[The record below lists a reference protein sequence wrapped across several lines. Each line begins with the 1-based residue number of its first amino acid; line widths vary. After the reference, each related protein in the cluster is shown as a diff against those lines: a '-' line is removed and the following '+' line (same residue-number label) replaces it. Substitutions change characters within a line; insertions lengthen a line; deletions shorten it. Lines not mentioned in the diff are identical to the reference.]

1 MKISRS
7 RLAWAVAILAI
18 VGTLIWFV
26 RRPSAVVVTQPTRRD
41 IVEVVVASGRLQA
54 VRETQVGAEAA
65 GIVESL
71 AVNEGAVVRTGDLLG
86 RLTAGETGARL
97 ASTRAG
103 LDVADKNLR
112 AEEAAL
118 DKARQELAR
127 LELLAARKQVSTA
140 ELERA
145 AADARVQAARTEAAR
160 ARRRESAAEVERVRP
175 EFDRREVRAPFSGVI
190 TDRLVE
196 PGTPVSAAQGWFRI
210 SEMAATEIE
219 VETDE
224 NNLGKLKVGQPV
236 VAFVPAFPDR
246 PFRGTLTQV
255 GPFVDS
261 ERGVVRLKITPGE
274 LPDFVLPNMTV
285 DVSIEVRR
293 ADQALALP
301 VSAVALQASPPFVLA
316 VGEGGVLE
324 RRPVQVIGRNPDWV
338 AVQDLAEDARV
349 ARQLAGLAP
358 GRRVRPVTEL
368 AAGEGGGPPPGAGK
382 GRPAP
387 R

>member
-1 MKISRS
+1 MKISRT
-7 RLAWAVAILAI
+7 RLVWIVVVVVAGALFW
-18 VGTLIWFV
+18 LV
-26 RRPSAVVVTQPTRRD
+26 RRPGPVVVTEPIRRD
-41 IVEVVVASGRLQA
+41 IVELVVASGKLQA
-54 VRETQVGAEAA
+54 VRETQVGAESS

-71 AVNEGAVVRTGDLLG
+71 AVNEGAIVRKGDLLG
-86 RLTAGETGARL
+86 QLTAGDTGSRLAGAR
-97 ASTRAG
+97 AS
-103 LDVADKNLR
+103 LDVADKNVR
-112 AEEAAL
+112 AEQAAL
-118 DKARQELAR
+118 DKAQQELAR
-127 LELLAARKQVSTA
+127 FQVLAERKQVSTS

-145 AADARVQAARTEAAR
+145 VADARVQAARTDAAK
-160 ARRRESAAEVERVRP
+160 ARRREAAAEVERVGP
-175 EFDRREVRAPFSGVI
+175 EFDRREVRAPFNGVI

-236 VAFVPAFPDR
+236 VVFVPAYPDR

-261 ERGVVRLKITPGE
+261 ERGVVRLKITPEE
-274 LPDFVLPNMTV
+274 LPEFVLPNMTV

-316 VGEGGVLE
+316 LGEGGVLE
-324 RRPVQVIGRNPDWV
+324 RKPVRVTGRNPDWV
-338 AVQDLAEDARV
+338 AILDLPEGTSVVR
-349 ARQLAGLAP
+349 RMAGMSP
-358 GRRVRPVTEL
+358 GRKIRPVAEPP
-368 AAGEGGGPPPGAGK
+368 AEEVAGPPKSAVAA
-382 GRPAP
+382 R
-387 R
+387 

>member
-1 MKISRS
+1 MKISRT
-7 RLAWAVAILAI
+7 RIAWVLAVVIVAGSLFW
-18 VGTLIWFV
+18 LI
-26 RRPSAVVVTQPTRRD
+26 RRPGPAVVTEPVRRD

-54 VRETQVGAEAA
+54 IRETQVGAESA

-71 AVNEGAVVRTGDLLG
+71 AVNEGAVVRAGDLLG
-86 RLTAGETGARL
+86 RLTLGETAARL
-97 ASTRAG
+97 AATTAA

-118 DKARQELAR
+118 EKARQELAR
-127 LELLAARKQVSTA
+127 LEPLAARRQVSTA

-145 AADARVQAARTEAAR
+145 AADARVQTARTEAAR
-160 ARRRESAAEVERVRP
+160 ARRREAAAEVERVRP
-175 EFDRREVRAPFSGVI
+175 EFGRREVRAPFNGVI

-210 SEMAATEIE
+210 SEMDATEIE

-236 VAFVPAFPDR
+236 VAFVPAYPDK

-261 ERGVVRLKITPGE
+261 ERGVVRLKITPE
-274 LPDFVLPNMTV
+274 ALPAFVLPNMTV

-293 ADQALALP
+293 AENALALP

-338 AVQDLAEDARV
+338 AVQDLPEGTTV
-349 ARQLAGLAP
+349 LRQLAGKSP
-358 GRRVRPVTEL
+358 GRKVRPIEGPP
-368 AAGEGGGPPPGAGK
+368 AGDGGGPPKSVAAQ
-382 GRPAP
+382 R
-387 R
+387 

>member
-1 MKISRS
+1 MKISRT
-7 RLAWAVAILAI
+7 RVAWVLAI
-18 VGTLIWFV
+18 VAVAGALFWVV
-26 RRPSAVVVTQPTRRD
+26 RRPGPAVVTEPVRRD

-54 VRETQVGAEAA
+54 IRETQVGAESS

-86 RLTAGETGARL
+86 RLTLGETAARL
-97 ASTRAG
+97 AATAAA

-118 DKARQELAR
+118 EKARQDLAR
-127 LELLAARKQVSTA
+127 LEPLAARKQVSTA

-145 AADARVQAARTEAAR
+145 AADARVQTARTEAAR
-160 ARRRESAAEVERVRP
+160 ARRREAAAEVERVRP
-175 EFDRREVRAPFSGVI
+175 EFGRREVRAPFNGVI

-210 SEMAATEIE
+210 SEMDATEIE

-224 NNLGKLKVGQPV
+224 TNLGKLRVGQPV
-236 VAFVPAFPDR
+236 VAFVPAYPDK

-261 ERGVVRLKITPGE
+261 ERGVVRLKITPEG

-293 ADQALALP
+293 ADNALALP
-301 VSAVALQASPPFVLA
+301 VSAVALQANPPFVLA
-316 VGEGGVLE
+316 VGKGGVLE
-324 RRPVQVIGRNPDWV
+324 RTPVRVIGRNPDWV
-338 AVQDLAEDARV
+338 AVADLPEGTTV
-349 ARQLAGLAP
+349 VRQQAGLSP
-358 GRRVRPVTEL
+358 GRKVRPV
-368 AAGEGGGPPPGAGK
+368 AGPPADGGGGGPPKSAGAT
-382 GRPAP
+382 R
-387 R
+387 

>member
-1 MKISRS
+1 MKISRT
-7 RLAWAVAILAI
+7 RLVWLVVVVAAGALFW
-18 VGTLIWFV
+18 LV
-26 RRPSAVVVTQPTRRD
+26 RRPGPVVVTEPVRRD
-41 IVEVVVASGRLQA
+41 IVELVVASGKLQA
-54 VRETQVGAEAA
+54 VRETQVGAESS

-71 AVNEGAVVRTGDLLG
+71 AVNEGAIVRKGDLLG
-86 RLTAGETGARL
+86 RLTAGDTGSRLAGAR
-97 ASTRAG
+97 AS
-103 LDVADKNLR
+103 LDVADKNVR
-112 AEEAAL
+112 AEQAAL

-127 LELLAARKQVSTA
+127 FQLLAERKQVSTS

-145 AADARVQAARTEAAR
+145 VADARVQAARTDAAK
-160 ARRRESAAEVERVRP
+160 ARRREAAAEVERVGP
-175 EFDRREVRAPFSGVI
+175 EFDRREVRAPFNGVI

-236 VAFVPAFPDR
+236 VAFVPAYPDR

-261 ERGVVRLKITPGE
+261 ERGVVRLKITPQE
-274 LPDFVLPNMTV
+274 LPEFVLPNMTV

-316 VGEGGVLE
+316 LGEGGVLE
-324 RRPVQVIGRNPDWV
+324 RKPIRVIGRNPDWV
-338 AVQDLAEDARV
+338 AILDLPEGTSV
-349 ARQLAGLAP
+349 VRQMAGMSP
-358 GRRVRPVTEL
+358 GRKIRPVTESPVP
-368 AAGEGGGPPPGAGK
+368 EGGGPPKSAVAA
-382 GRPAP
+382 R
-387 R
+387 

>member
-1 MKISRS
+1 MSRN
-7 RLAWAVAILAI
+7 RIAWLLAI
-18 VGTLIWFV
+18 VAVIGGLVWLV
-26 RRPSAVVVTQPTRRD
+26 RRPAPAVVTEPIRRD
-41 IVEVVVASGRLQA
+41 IVELVVASGKLQA
-54 VRETQVGAEAA
+54 VRETQVGAESS

-71 AVNEGAVVRTGDLLG
+71 AVNEGAIVRKGDLLG
-86 RLTAGETGARL
+86 RLTAGDTAPRL
-97 ASTRAG
+97 AAARAS
-103 LDVADKNLR
+103 LDVADKNAR
-112 AEEAAL
+112 AEQAAL

-127 LELLAARKQVSTA
+127 YQVLAERKQVSTA

-145 AADARVQAARTEAAR
+145 EADARVQAARTEAAQAK
-160 ARRRESAAEVERVRP
+160 AREAAAEVEQVGP
-175 EFDRREVRAPFSGVI
+175 EFGRREVRAPFNGVI

-210 SEMAATEIE
+210 SEMAATEIQ

-236 VAFVPAFPDR
+236 VAFVPAYPDR

-261 ERGVVRLKITPGE
+261 ERGVVRLKITPEE

-293 ADQALALP
+293 ANQALALP

-324 RRPVQVIGRNPDWV
+324 RRSVRVVGRNPDWV
-338 AVQDLAEDARV
+338 AILDLPAGTSV
-349 ARQLAGLAP
+349 VRQMVGLSP
-358 GRRVRPVTEL
+358 GRRIRPVIEAPATDSSEPAKSAV
-368 AAGEGGGPPPGAGK
+368 AA
-382 GRPAP
+382 R
-387 R
+387 

>member
-1 MKISRS
+1 MNVSRT
-7 RLAWAVAILAI
+7 RIAWLLAI
-18 VGTLIWFV
+18 VAVAGALLFV
-26 RRPSAVVVTQPTRRD
+26 IRRPAPAMVTEPVRRD

-54 VRETQVGAEAA
+54 IRETQVGAESA

-86 RLTAGETGARL
+86 RLTLGETAARL
-97 ASTRAG
+97 AATTAA

-118 DKARQELAR
+118 EKARQELAR
-127 LELLAARKQVSTA
+127 LEPLAARRQVSTA

-145 AADARVQAARTEAAR
+145 AADARVQTARTEAAR
-160 ARRRESAAEVERVRP
+160 ARRREAAAEVERVRP
-175 EFDRREVRAPFSGVI
+175 EFGRREVRAPFNGVI

-196 PGTPVSAAQGWFRI
+196 PGTPVAAAQGWFRI
-210 SEMAATEIE
+210 SEMDATEIE

-236 VAFVPAFPDR
+236 VAFVPAYPDQ

-261 ERGVVRLKITPGE
+261 ERGVVRLKITPE
-274 LPDFVLPNMTV
+274 ALPDFVLPNMTV

-293 ADQALALP
+293 ADNALALP
-301 VSAVALQASPPFVLA
+301 VGAVALQASPPFVLA

-324 RRPVQVIGRNPDWV
+324 RRPIRVIGRNPDWV
-338 AVQDLAEDARV
+338 AVQDLAEGTTV
-349 ARQLAGLAP
+349 VRQLAGLSP
-358 GRRVRPVTEL
+358 GRKVRPV
-368 AAGEGGGPPPGAGK
+368 AGPPAEGGGGGPPRSAAAK
-382 GRPAP
+382 RP
-387 R
+387 

>member
-1 MKISRS
+1 MSRT
-7 RLAWAVAILAI
+7 RMAWALVMLI
-18 VGTLIWFV
+18 VVGGLFWLV
-26 RRPSAVVVTQPTRRD
+26 RRPGPAVVTEPIRRD
-41 IVEVVVASGRLQA
+41 IVELVVASGKLQA
-54 VRETQVGAEAA
+54 VRETQVGAESS

-71 AVNEGAVVRTGDLLG
+71 AVNEGAIVRKGDLLG
-86 RLTAGETGARL
+86 QLTAGDTAPRL
-97 ASTRAG
+97 AAARAS
-103 LDVADKNLR
+103 LDVADKNAR
-112 AEEAAL
+112 AEQAAL

-127 LELLAARKQVSTA
+127 FQLLAERKQVSTA

-145 AADARVQAARTEAAR
+145 EADVRVQAARTEAAQAK
-160 ARRRESAAEVERVRP
+160 AREAAAEVERVGP
-175 EFDRREVRAPFSGVI
+175 EFGRREVRAPFNGVI

-210 SEMAATEIE
+210 SEMAATEIQ

-224 NNLGKLKVGQPV
+224 NNLGKLRVGQPV
-236 VAFVPAFPDR
+236 VAFVPAYPDR

-261 ERGVVRLKITPGE
+261 ERGVVRLKITPQE

-293 ADQALALP
+293 ANQALALP

-324 RRPVQVIGRNPDWV
+324 RRPVRVIGRNPDWV
-338 AVQDLAEDARV
+338 AVLDLPEGTSV
-349 ARQLAGLAP
+349 VRQMVGLSP
-358 GRRVRPVTEL
+358 GRRIRPVIEPTATDSGEPPKS
-368 AAGEGGGPPPGAGK
+368 AAAA
-382 GRPAP
+382 R
-387 R
+387 

>member
-1 MKISRS
+1 MKISRT
-7 RLAWAVAILAI
+7 RMAWVIAIVAVAGALFW
-18 VGTLIWFV
+18 LV
-26 RRPSAVVVTQPTRRD
+26 RRPGPAVVTEPVRRD

-54 VRETQVGAEAA
+54 IRETQVGAESS

-86 RLTAGETGARL
+86 RLTLGETAARL
-97 ASTRAG
+97 AATTAA

-127 LELLAARKQVSTA
+127 LEPLAARRQVSTA

-145 AADARVQAARTEAAR
+145 AADARVQTARTEAAR
-160 ARRRESAAEVERVRP
+160 ARRREAAAEVERVRP
-175 EFDRREVRAPFSGVI
+175 EFGRREVRAPFNGVI

-196 PGTPVSAAQGWFRI
+196 PGTPVSAAEGWFRI
-210 SEMAATEIE
+210 SEMDATEIE

-236 VAFVPAFPDR
+236 VAFVPAYPDK

-261 ERGVVRLKITPGE
+261 ERGVVRLKITPEG

-293 ADQALALP
+293 ADNALALP

-324 RRPVQVIGRNPDWV
+324 RREVQVIGRNPDWV
-338 AVQDLAEDARV
+338 AVLDLAEGTTV
-349 ARQLAGLAP
+349 VRQLAGLAP
-358 GRRVRPVTEL
+358 GRRVRPV
-368 AAGEGGGPPPGAGK
+368 ASPAPGDGKGPPPGAVA
-382 GRPAP
+382 R

>member
-1 MKISRS
+1 MKMSRT
-7 RLAWAVAILAI
+7 RIAWVLAI
-18 VGTLIWFV
+18 VVVIGLFWQI
-26 RRPSAVVVTQPTRRD
+26 RRPGPAVVIEPVRRD
-41 IVEVVVASGRLQA
+41 IVELVVASGKLQA
-54 VRETQVGAEAA
+54 VRETQVGAESA

-71 AVNEGAVVRTGDLLG
+71 AVNEGAIVRQGDLLG
-86 RLTAGETGARL
+86 RLTAGDTAPRL
-97 ASTRAG
+97 ASARAA
-103 LDVADKNLR
+103 LDVAEKNVR
-112 AEEAAL
+112 AEQAAL

-127 LELLAARKQVSTA
+127 FQLLAERKQVSTA

-145 AADARVQAARTEAAR
+145 EADARVQAARTEAAR
-160 ARRRESAAEVERVRP
+160 ARGREAAAEVDRVGP
-175 EFDRREVRAPFSGVI
+175 EFGRREVRAPFNGVI

-196 PGTPVSAAQGWFRI
+196 PGTPVAAAQGWFRI

-236 VAFVPAFPDR
+236 VAFVPAYPDR

-261 ERGVVRLKITPGE
+261 ERGVVRLKITPQE

-285 DVSIEVRR
+285 DVSIEVQR

-301 VSAVALQASPPFVLA
+301 VSAVALQANPPFVLA

-324 RRPVQVIGRNPDWV
+324 RRPVKVIGRNPDWV
-338 AVQDLAEDARV
+338 AVAEIPEGTAV
-349 ARQLAGLAP
+349 VRQLLGNSP
-358 GRRVRPVTEL
+358 GRKIRPVAEPP
-368 AAGEGGGPPPGAGK
+368 AAEGGGPPSSVA
-382 GRPAP
+382 R

>member
-1 MKISRS
+1 MKISRTKV
-7 RLAWAVAILAI
+7 LWVLAI
-18 VGTLIWFV
+18 VIVAGSLLWMV
-26 RRPSAVVVTQPTRRD
+26 RRPGQALVVGPVRRD
-41 IVEVVVASGRLQA
+41 IVEVVVASGKLQA
-54 VRETQVGAEAA
+54 VRETQVGAESA

-71 AVNEGAVVRTGDLLG
+71 AVNEGAIVRKGDLLG
-86 RLTAGETGARL
+86 RLTAGETAARL
-97 ASTRAG
+97 AASRAS

-127 LELLAARKQVSTA
+127 LQPLADRRQVSTA

-145 AADARVQAARTEAAR
+145 AADSRVQAARTEAAR
-160 ARRRESAAEVERVRP
+160 ARRREAGAEVQRVGP
-175 EFDRREVRAPFSGVI
+175 DFDRREVRAPFNGVI

-196 PGTPVSAAQGWFRI
+196 PGTPVSAAEGWFRI

-236 VAFVPAFPDR
+236 VAFVPAFPDQ

-261 ERGVVRLKITPGE
+261 ERGVVRLKITPQE

-316 VGEGGVLE
+316 VGKGGVLE
-324 RRPVQVIGRNPDWV
+324 RRPVRVAGRNPDWV
-338 AVQDLAEDARV
+338 AVLDLPESTRV
-349 ARQLAGLAP
+349 VRQMTGLSP
-358 GRRVRPVTEL
+358 GRRVRPVEEP
-368 AAGEGGGPPPGAGK
+368 AEPAPGGPPKSAVAT
-382 GRPAP
+382 R
-387 R
+387 

>member
-1 MKISRS
+1 MKISRA
-7 RLAWAVAILAI
+7 RILWVVAIVVVGGVLLWLA
-18 VGTLIWFV
+18 
-26 RRPSAVVVTQPTRRD
+26 RRPAPAVVTEPVRRD

-54 VRETQVGAEAA
+54 IRETQVGAESA

-86 RLTAGETGARL
+86 RLTLGETGARL
-97 ASTRAG
+97 ASAAAA

-127 LELLAARKQVSTA
+127 LEVLAERKQVSTA

-160 ARRRESAAEVERVRP
+160 AKRRESAAEVERVRP
-175 EFDRREVRAPFSGVI
+175 EFGRREVRAPFNGVI

-196 PGTPVSAAQGWFRI
+196 PGTPVSPAQGWFRI
-210 SEMAATEIE
+210 SEMDATEIE

-236 VAFVPAFPDR
+236 VAFVPAYPDK

-261 ERGVVRLKITPGE
+261 ERGVVRLKITPE
-274 LPDFVLPNMTV
+274 ALPDFVLPNMTV

-293 ADQALALP
+293 ADNALALP
-301 VSAVALQASPPFVLA
+301 VSAVALQATPPFVLA

-324 RRPVQVIGRNPDWV
+324 RKPVQVIGRNPDWV
-338 AVQDLAEDARV
+338 AVLDLAEGTKV
-349 ARQLAGLAP
+349 LRQLAGKSP
-358 GRRVRPVTEL
+358 GRKVRPVEEPP
-368 AAGEGGGPPPGAGK
+368 AMDGRGGGPPKAAVAT
-382 GRPAP
+382 R

>member
-7 RLAWAVAILAI
+7 RIIWVLGIVVAGTALAW
-18 VGTLIWFV
+18 LI
-26 RRPSAVVVTQPTRRD
+26 RRPDAAVVTEPVRRD

-54 VRETQVGAEAA
+54 IRETQIGAESP

-86 RLTAGETGARL
+86 RLTLGDTSARL
-97 ASTRAG
+97 ASATAA
-103 LDVADKNLR
+103 LDVADKNVR

-118 DKARQELAR
+118 DKARQDQAR
-127 LELLAARKQVSTA
+127 LEVLAARKQVSTA
-140 ELERA
+140 ELERVV
-145 AADARVQAARTEAAR
+145 ADARVQAARTEAAR
-160 ARRRESAAEVERVRP
+160 AGRREAAAEVERVRP
-175 EFDRREVRAPFSGVI
+175 EFGRREVRAPFNGVI

-196 PGTPVSAAQGWFRI
+196 PGTPVSASQAWFRI
-210 SEMAATEIE
+210 SEMDATEIE

-224 NNLGKLKVGQPV
+224 NNLGKLRVGQPV
-236 VAFVPAFPDR
+236 VAFVPAYPDK
-246 PFRGTLTQV
+246 PFRGRLTQV

-261 ERGVVRLKITPGE
+261 ERGVVRLKITPE
-274 LPDFVLPNMTV
+274 ALPDFVLPNMTV

-293 ADQALALP
+293 ADDALALP
-301 VSAVALQASPPFVLA
+301 VSAVALQATPPFVLA

-338 AVQDLAEDARV
+338 AVLDLAEGTSV
-349 ARQLAGLAP
+349 VRQVTGLAP
-358 GRRVRPVTEL
+358 GRAIRPV
-368 AAGEGGGPPPGAGK
+368 AAPPAGDDR
-382 GRPAP
+382 GRPAGALAA

>member
-1 MKISRS
+1 MKMSRT
-7 RLAWAVAILAI
+7 RILWVLAI
-18 VGTLIWFV
+18 VVVIGLFWQI
-26 RRPSAVVVTQPTRRD
+26 RRPGPAVVTEPVRRD
-41 IVEVVVASGRLQA
+41 IVELVVASGRLQA
-54 VRETQVGAEAA
+54 VRETQVGAESS

-71 AVNEGAVVRTGDLLG
+71 AVNEGAIVRKGDLLG
-86 RLTAGETGARL
+86 RLTAGDTAPRL
-97 ASTRAG
+97 AAARAS
-103 LDVADKNLR
+103 LDVEDKNVG

-127 LELLAARKQVSTA
+127 FQVLAERKQVSTA

-145 AADARVQAARTEAAR
+145 EADARVQSARTEAAR
-160 ARRRESAAEVERVRP
+160 ARSREAAAEVQRVAP
-175 EFDRREVRAPFSGVI
+175 EFDRREVRAPFNGVI

-236 VAFVPAFPDR
+236 VAFVPAYPDR

-261 ERGVVRLKITPGE
+261 ERGVVRLKITPKE
-274 LPDFVLPNMTV
+274 LPEFVLPNMTV
-285 DVSIEVRR
+285 DVSIEVQR

-301 VSAVALQASPPFVLA
+301 VSAVALQANPPFVLA

-324 RRPVQVIGRNPDWV
+324 RRPVKVIGRNPDWV
-338 AVQDLAEDARV
+338 AVAEIPEGTAV
-349 ARQLAGLAP
+349 VRQLMGMSP
-358 GRRVRPVTEL
+358 GRKIRPVTG
-368 AAGEGGGPPPGAGK
+368 AAAAEGGGPPKSVAT
-382 GRPAP
+382 R
-387 R
+387 

>member
-1 MKISRS
+1 MKISRT
-7 RLAWAVAILAI
+7 RLVWLVIIVAAGALFW
-18 VGTLIWFV
+18 LV
-26 RRPSAVVVTQPTRRD
+26 RRPGPVVVTEPIRRD
-41 IVEVVVASGRLQA
+41 IVELVVASGKLQA
-54 VRETQVGAEAA
+54 VRETQVGAESS

-71 AVNEGAVVRTGDLLG
+71 AVNEGAIVRKGDLLG
-86 RLTAGETGARL
+86 RLTAGDTGSRLAGAR
-97 ASTRAG
+97 AS
-103 LDVADKNLR
+103 LDVADKNVR
-112 AEEAAL
+112 AEQAAL
-118 DKARQELAR
+118 DKAQQELAR
-127 LELLAARKQVSTA
+127 FQLLAERKQVSTS

-145 AADARVQAARTEAAR
+145 VADARVQAARTDAAK
-160 ARRRESAAEVERVRP
+160 ARRREAAAEVERVGP
-175 EFDRREVRAPFSGVI
+175 EFDRREVRAPFNGVI

-236 VAFVPAFPDR
+236 VAFVPAYPDR

-261 ERGVVRLKITPGE
+261 ERGVVRLKITPQE
-274 LPDFVLPNMTV
+274 LPEFVLPNMTV

-316 VGEGGVLE
+316 LGEGGVLE
-324 RRPVQVIGRNPDWV
+324 RKPIRVIGRNPDWV
-338 AVQDLAEDARV
+338 AILDLPEGTSV
-349 ARQLAGLAP
+349 VRQMAGMSP
-358 GRRVRPVTEL
+358 GRKIRPVTESPVP
-368 AAGEGGGPPPGAGK
+368 EGGGPPKSAVVA
-382 GRPAP
+382 R
-387 R
+387 

>member
-1 MKISRS
+1 MKISPN
-7 RLAWAVAILAI
+7 RLAWVVAIAI
-18 VGTLIWFV
+18 VVGILFWYA
-26 RRPSAVVVTQPTRRD
+26 RRPGPVIVTEPVRRD
-41 IVEVVVASGRLQA
+41 IVEVVVASGKLQA
-54 VRETQVGAEAA
+54 VRETQVGAESS

-71 AVNEGAVVRTGDLLG
+71 AVNEGAIVRKGDLLG

-97 ASTRAG
+97 AAARAS

-112 AEEAAL
+112 AEGAAL
-118 DKARQELAR
+118 DKAKQDLAR
-127 LELLAARKQVSTA
+127 LDPLAARKQVSQA

-145 AADARVQAARTEAAR
+145 AADVRVQSARTEAAR
-160 ARRRESAAEVERVRP
+160 ARRRESAAEVERVGP
-175 EFDRREVRAPFSGVI
+175 EFGRREVRAPFNGVI

-236 VAFVPAFPDR
+236 VAFVPAFPDK
-246 PFRGTLTQV
+246 PFGGTLSQI

-261 ERGVVRLKITPGE
+261 ERGVVRLKITPKE
-274 LPDFVLPNMTV
+274 VPEFVLPNMTV

-301 VSAVALQASPPFVLA
+301 VSAVALQASPPYVL
-316 VGEGGVLE
+316 VVSEEGVLE
-324 RRPVQVIGRNPDWV
+324 RRPVQIIGRNPDWV
-338 AVQDLAEDARV
+338 AVLDLPEGTSV
-349 ARQLAGLAP
+349 VRQVQGLAP
-358 GRRVRPVTEL
+358 GRKVRPVAGL
-368 AAGEGGGPPPGAGK
+368 AAGEGDGPPRAAAA
-382 GRPAP
+382 R
-387 R
+387 

>member
-1 MKISRS
+1 MKISRT
-7 RLAWAVAILAI
+7 RIAWVIAIVAVA
-18 VGTLIWFV
+18 GTLLWFV
-26 RRPSAVVVTQPTRRD
+26 RRPGPAVVTEPVRRD

-54 VRETQVGAEAA
+54 IRETQVGAEAA

-86 RLTAGETGARL
+86 KLTVGETGARL
-97 ASTRAG
+97 AATTAA

-118 DKARQELAR
+118 EKARQDLAR
-127 LELLAARKQVSTA
+127 LEPLAARRQVSTA

-145 AADARVQAARTEAAR
+145 AADARVQTARTEAAR
-160 ARRRESAAEVERVRP
+160 ARRREAAAEVERVRP
-175 EFDRREVRAPFSGVI
+175 EFGRREVRAPFNGVI

-210 SEMAATEIE
+210 SEMDATEIE

-236 VAFVPAFPDR
+236 VAFVPAYPDK

-261 ERGVVRLKITPGE
+261 ERGVVRLKITPE
-274 LPDFVLPNMTV
+274 ALPDFVLPNMTV

-293 ADQALALP
+293 ADDALALP

-338 AVQDLAEDARV
+338 AVEDLAEGTTV
-349 ARQLAGLAP
+349 VRQMAGLSP
-358 GRRVRPVTEL
+358 GRKVRPV
-368 AAGEGGGPPPGAGK
+368 AGPPAEGGGGGPPKSAAAA
-382 GRPAP
+382 RP
-387 R
+387 